1 MFKRGLPATKNL
13 LLSSVQFVKTV
24 PMDKEYL
31 VFVYG
36 TLKKNEPNH
45 DMYLSTSK
53 FVTAANSIQ
62 KFPLVIASK
71 YNVPFAIDQAGLGN
85 KLKGEIFSVNEATL
99 AELDK
104 LENHPIL
111 YERQLLDFEVDD
123 GTCQKAWIY
132 LLKKFKAE
140 MLELPFYD
148 CYSSEGSHGLRYVA
162 RYEREGTLEDDIFI
176 SKTDLN

>member
-85 KLKGEIFSVNEATL
+85 VSLI
-99 AELDK
+99 
-104 LENHPIL
+104 NH
-111 YERQLLDFEVDD
+111 
-123 GTCQKAWIY
+123 C
-132 LLKKFKAE
+132 
-140 MLELPFYD
+140 
-148 CYSSEGSHGLRYVA
+148 CY
-162 RYEREGTLEDDIFI
+162 I
-176 SKTDLN
+176 